1 MFGHVNSYSAA
12 MARSGIRPPTARDVA
27 RGQVLK
33 AARRSFLRNGLRA
46 NTMEDIARAAKT
58 SRQTV
63 YKYFSGR
70 RELIEA
76 AIAARIAELA
86 DEILAHDWNTMTLVE
101 AFVAR
106 TAAIVQSI
114 RDDNELGVLLGEGSP
129 LTLHE
134 ALWQPSVRQRGL
146 SDWRPWLREARRAGL
161 IRGDVTDDDLYD
173 WLQTVLTSVILR
185 PTPDPPYERMLV
197 ETFLLTSL
205 SGP

>member
-1 MFGHVNSYSAA
+1 
-12 MARSGIRPPTARDVA
+12 MASPKISPPTARDVA
-27 RGQVLK
+27 RGQVLQ
-33 AARRSFLRNGLRA
+33 AARRCFLRDGLRA
-46 NTMEDIARAAKT
+46 TTMEDVAREART

-63 YKYFSGR
+63 YKYYSGR

-76 AIAARIAELA
+76 AIAARIAEIA
-86 DEILAHDWNTMTLVE
+86 DDILAHQWSTMTLVE

-106 TAAIVQSI
+106 TAAIVQSM
-114 RDDNELGVLLGEGSP
+114 REDHELEVLLGDGSP

-146 SDWRPWLREARRAGL
+146 TDWRPWLREARRAGL
-161 IRGDVTDDDLYD
+161 IRGDVTDEDLYD

-197 ETFLLTSL
+197 ETFLLRSL
-205 SGP
+205 SGH

>member
-1 MFGHVNSYSAA
+1 MYNVNSYSAA
-12 MARSGIRPPTARDVA
+12 MATTKVSPPTARDVA
-27 RGQVLK
+27 RGQVLD
-33 AARRSFLRNGLRA
+33 AARRCFLHDGLRA
-46 NTMEDIARAAKT
+46 NTMEDIARAAQT

-70 RELIEA
+70 RELIQA
-76 AIAARIAELA
+76 AVAARIAELA
-86 DEILAHDWNTMTLVE
+86 DDILAHDWSTMTLAE

-114 RDDNELGVLLGEGSP
+114 RDDQELGVLLGDGSP

-146 SDWRPWLREARRAGL
+146 TDWRPWLREARRAGL

-185 PTPDPPYERMLV
+185 PDPDPTHERILL
-197 ETFLLTSL
+197 ETFLLRSL
-205 SGP
+205 SDH

>member
-1 MFGHVNSYSAA
+1 MASAKI
-12 MARSGIRPPTARDVA
+12 SPPTARDVA
-27 RGQVLK
+27 RSQVLD
-33 AARRSFLRNGLRA
+33 AARRRFLRKGLRA
-46 NTMEDIARAAKT
+46 NTMEDIARAAQT

-76 AIAARIAELA
+76 AIAARIGELA
-86 DEILAHDWNTMTLVE
+86 DDILARDWSTMTLVE

-106 TAAIVQSI
+106 TAAIVQTI
-114 RDDNELGVLLGEGSP
+114 RDDHELGVLLGEGSP

-134 ALWQPSVRQRGL
+134 ALWQPSVRLRGL
-146 SDWRPWLREARRAGL
+146 TDWRPWLREARRAGL

-185 PTPDPPYERMLV
+185 PTPDPPYERMLI
-197 ETFLLTSL
+197 ETFLLKSL
-205 SGP
+205 SGH